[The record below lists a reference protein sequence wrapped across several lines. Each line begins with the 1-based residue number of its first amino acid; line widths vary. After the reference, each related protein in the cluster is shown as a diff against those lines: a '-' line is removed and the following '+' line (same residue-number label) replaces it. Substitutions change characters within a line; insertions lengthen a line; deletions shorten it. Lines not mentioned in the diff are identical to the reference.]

1 MQMVSALFVH
11 LLSAGLTPG
20 AVSQSS
26 DQFACAYLSPILSWM
41 QIVSKVAKADPE
53 TSLSAMWYLGLEQK
67 QRLLNT
73 SCWLESKA
81 MRSHSLKTLPKFLE
95 FLQLGPGDSSSLH
108 VKRISCPP
116 ALPR

>member
-1 MQMVSALFVH
+1 MQMVSAFFIH
-11 LLSAGLTPG
+11 LLGAGLTPG

-26 DQFACAYLSPILSWM
+26 DQPACAYLSPILSWM
-41 QIVSKVAKADPE
+41 QTVSKVAKADPE
-53 TSLSAMWYLGLEQK
+53 TSLSAIWYLGLEQK

-81 MRSHSLKTLPKFLE
+81 MCSHSLKTLPKFLE